1 MPPRAAWDH
10 RFERSVVTPT
20 RYAAS
25 DGYPGGVSGEHLLR
39 VKEKGKAM
47 HSSDARPRV
56 SRLPLSGLLLV
67 QLLVGYEWL
76 MSGLTKIVRGG
87 FPGGLAAELREKT
100 EGASGWYKSFL
111 DGSVI
116 PHASTFG
123 YLIEI
128 GELIVGLA
136 LVAAALV
143 WLLRWE
149 RLSYSSRVA
158 VLGATALASLGAIFM
173 AVNFH
178 LANGA
183 AHPWLIPKSGFDEGI
198 DLDSLLPAVQLVFVG
213 VSLGFLRALR
223 RERRPRSAAATPLVH
238 QSKGA

>member
-1 MPPRAAWDH
+1 MNARLAEPNESTSRAA
-10 RFERSVVTPT
+10 
-20 RYAAS
+20 
-25 DGYPGGVSGEHLLR
+25 
-39 VKEKGKAM
+39 
-47 HSSDARPRV
+47 
-56 SRLPLSGLLLV
+56 SRLPLVGLLLV

-87 FPGGLAAELREKT
+87 FTGGLAAELREKS

-128 GELIVGLA
+128 GELVVGLA

-149 RLSYSSRVA
+149 RLPYSGRVA
-158 VLGATALASLGAIFM
+158 VLGATALASLAAIFM

-183 AHPWLIPKSGFDEGI
+183 PHPWLIPKDGFDEGI
-198 DLDSLLPAVQLVFVG
+198 DLDSLLPAVQLVLVG

-223 RERRPRSAAATPLVH
+223 REHKSQPTAAPTPVQPIERSLT
-238 QSKGA
+238 

>member
-1 MPPRAAWDH
+1 MNTPPAQPN
-10 RFERSVVTPT
+10 RSTPG
-20 RYAAS
+20 A
-25 DGYPGGVSGEHLLR
+25 
-39 VKEKGKAM
+39 
-47 HSSDARPRV
+47 V
-56 SRLPLSGLLLV
+56 SRLPLVGLLLV

-87 FPGGLAAELREKT
+87 FPSGLAAELREKSD
-100 EGASGWYKSFL
+100 GASGWYKSFL

-123 YLIEI
+123 YLIES
-128 GELIVGLA
+128 GELVVGLA

-149 RLSYSSRVA
+149 RLPYSGRVA
-158 VLGATALASLGAIFM
+158 ILVATALASLGATFM

-183 AHPWLIPKSGFDEGI
+183 SHPWLIPKDGFDEGI
-198 DLDSLLPAVQLVFVG
+198 DLDSLLPAVQLVLVG
-213 VSLGFLRALR
+213 VSVAFLRTLR
-223 RERRPRSAAATPLVH
+223 REQMPEPVAATTPL
-238 QSKGA
+238 QPIERSLT